1 MPATTTTTQRRG
13 RTDLTSVRPRRIP
26 TRSATD
32 TDRPEQ
38 MTQALYEFLHRP
50 RSVRVR
56 ARGRAVLSSS
66 PTINRGTA
74 FTHEDREK
82 LGLNGLLAT
91 RGEHPGHRR
100 PKRRRHRDR
109 QRQARQTRIT
119 AAKQIC
125 QGRAVTPECLTHA
138 LKDQEPYGIWGG
150 RSNAYGRHTLCAIAA
165 LLRPD
170 ETTGRPLTS
179 GLPVVLVCQVPQRLR
194 GQGRPEAVAERS
206 RSDP

>member
-1 MPATTTTTQRRG
+1 MPATTTTTQRWG

-38 MTQALYEFLHRP
+38 MAQALYEFLHRP

-138 LKDQEPYGIWGG
+138 LKTKNRMASGVAG
-150 RSNAYGRHTLCAIAA
+150 RMRTAAILCVRSPRYSAPMKPRAA
-165 LLRPD
+165 R
-170 ETTGRPLTS
+170 
-179 GLPVVLVCQVPQRLR
+179 
-194 GQGRPEAVAERS
+194 
-206 RSDP
+206 